1 MFQPV
6 FQGLYAEVA
15 DSAAGSGFRFRFRF
29 RFKFTFK
36 DKLVNIDFTVID
48 PSLSMEGSVKYQRT
62 KGAVRYGQH

>member
-1 MFQPV
+1 LFQPV
-6 FQGLYAEVA
+6 FHGLYAEVA
-15 DSAAGSGFRFRFRF
+15 DSAAGSGFRF